1 MKKQR
6 LSLIITV
13 IGCLLILLISACVH
27 APNRDRD
34 DDNTDDDSEIIY
46 YTTALERALAKA
58 LGKAPG
64 EEITPAELAT
74 LTHLEIPSL
83 DRSDPDLLPIGL
95 DKDGIALLAHCVN
108 LKVLDLSFNRITDI
122 SSLAGLTHLTELN
135 LEVNPLIDADLTPL
149 AGLTRLTKL
158 NLSTIGISDL
168 TPLAGLVNLQVL
180 DLSSNRVK
188 DLTVL
193 ANMIQLKELHLRG
206 NQIHDV
212 TPLANLI
219 QIEKFYLDRNM
230 IADLKPLVDNPGLGN
245 KDPVHLEAGVE
256 READVVTLRGNPLSR
271 ISHIEY
277 VFALKRRGVI
287 VRW

>member
-6 LSLIITV
+6 LSLILMCV
-13 IGCLLILLISACVH
+13 GCLLILLISACVD
-27 APNRDRD
+27 APNRDSD
-34 DDNTDDDSEIIY
+34 EDNEIIY
-46 YTTALERALAKA
+46 YTTTFKRALAKA

-74 LTHLEIPSL
+74 LTHLEIPSFDRFDPNSFLTGL
-83 DRSDPDLLPIGL
+83 DRDDM
-95 DKDGIALLAHCVN
+95 ALLAHCVN

-122 SSLAGLTHLTELN
+122 SPLAVLPHLTELN

-158 NLSTIGISDL
+158 NLSEIGISDL

-180 DLSSNRVK
+180 DLSGNQVK
-188 DLTVL
+188 DLTAL
-193 ANMIQLKELHLRG
+193 TDMIQLKELNLRG
-206 NQIHDV
+206 NQIHDI

-219 QIEKFYLDRNM
+219 QIDKFYLDRNM

-245 KDPVHLEAGVE
+245 EDPVHLEAGFE

-277 VFALKRRGVI
+277 IFALKRRGVI